1 MKALKQK
8 ANQKQLDDFMKK
20 QRPSPPKRKKVPPS
34 SPIQLSSAPQL
45 LRRLSGDSLP
55 DIKPPQLLAR
65 LSNDSQPSAPKMS
78 PHLMRVYARNN
89 ALINRFR
96 K

>member
-1 MKALKQK
+1 
-8 ANQKQLDDFMKK
+8 
-20 QRPSPPKRKKVPPS
+20 
-34 SPIQLSSAPQL
+34 
-45 LRRLSGDSLP
+45 
-55 DIKPPQLLAR
+55 